1 VANIHRILASRQCN
15 TRGAKEKAQL
25 LPQQEADMIVMDGE
39 EFLTAQETCALLGVK
54 PATLYAYVSRG
65 LLRSYRQGIKRMR
78 LYRRNEVERLTRL
91 RHPEGTDNES
101 ENESLRG
108 DDPAW
113 IPYV

>member
-1 VANIHRILASRQCN
+1 
-15 TRGAKEKAQL
+15 
-25 LPQQEADMIVMDGE
+25 MIVMDGE

-65 LLRSYRQGIKRMR
+65 MLRSYRQGIKRMR

-91 RHPEGTDNES
+91 RHPEDSDGDQDNDAT
-101 ENESLRG
+101 R
-108 DDPAW
+108 DDGHAW